1 MKILILSDDFPPL
14 AQGGA
19 AAVAFNVARGL
30 VNNGHDVSVITAV
43 RNSKDAIDYVLEGIK
58 VYPFE
63 LSYNEKWR
71 AYLSLY
77 NSRSGAFV
85 KEIIEKIKPDVV
97 HAHNIHNYI
106 SYNSLRIAKNS
117 GAKVILTAHDCML
130 FHYGKFTDFINEKNI
145 NQLDNFDYKVS
156 AFDQIKT
163 FRFRYNPIRNLLINF
178 YLSCVD
184 SVCAVSNELKKAL
197 EANGIKNVK
206 VVHNA
211 IDPAIWIS
219 DVVEVTNFKK
229 ENKIEGDKIVLF
241 AGKLTKAKGGEELI
255 KALSLVKSKLQ
266 NTALVIVGQKDT
278 YTERLIKE
286 AQNARIKV
294 VNTGWLSEKELPTIY
309 EASDLVVF
317 PSICFDTFGM
327 VNLEAMISHK
337 PVIATC
343 FGGAKEVVVDNKTG
357 YIINPFDIQT
367 FADKM
372 FDLLSNKNLARDF
385 GDAGYERV
393 VESFSIE
400 KQVTE
405 YLNLY
410 I

>member
-30 VNNGHDVSVITAV
+30 VNKGHDVSVITAV
-43 RNSKDAIDYVLEGIK
+43 RNSKDAINYELDGIK

-77 NSRSGAFV
+77 NPRSSAFV
-85 KEIIEKIKPDVV
+85 KEIIKRIKPDVV

-106 SYNSLRIAKNS
+106 SYNSLRIAKNN

-163 FRFRYNPIRNLLINF
+163 FRFRYNPLRNILIKF
-178 YLSCVD
+178 YLSYVD

-197 EANGIKNVK
+197 EANGIKKVK

-219 DVVEVTNFKK
+219 DVVEATNFKK

-266 NTALVIVGQKDT
+266 NIALVIVGQKDT
-278 YTERLIKE
+278 YTELLIKE
-286 AQNARIKV
+286 AQNAHIKV
-294 VNTGWLSEKELPTIY
+294 VNTGWLSERELPTIY
-309 EASDLVVF
+309 AVSDLVVF

-343 FGGAKEVVVDNKTG
+343 FGGAKEVVVDSVTG
-357 YIINPFDIQT
+357 CIINPFDIDV
-367 FADKM
+367 FANDIYRLLTDS
-372 FDLLSNKNLARDF
+372 DLSEKF
-385 GDAGYERV
+385 GEAGYHRV
-393 VESFSIE
+393 VAEFNIE
-400 KQVTE
+400 KQVAQ

-410 I
+410 R